1 MNNFSVHDG
10 AWAQRVRKEV
20 WNNDTL
26 RNFVTEVGQET
37 IRSKYGLGQ
46 VEG

>member
-1 MNNFSVHDG
+1 MYDYSVNDG

-20 WNNDTL
+20 WNNDNL

-37 IRSKYGLGQ
+37 IRSKYGVG
-46 VEG
+46 